1 MATEPKITG
10 IYKIV
15 NTVNGHKY
23 VGSGMSIKGRWRTHL
38 HYLKQNKHHS
48 PYLQRAWNKY
58 GEKSFEFII
67 IEECEPT
74 KEVLLDR
81 EQFWIDEL
89 HAYGETGYNGT
100 PKAANSLG
108 YKHTAESREKMKET
122 NKGRP
127 PMSEEMKE
135 FHRQRMIGNTFSVGN
150 TTRKGVKCTPEQIE
164 KNRQAHIGIFPSE
177 EARKNMS
184 KAQKGKKM
192 SDEARA
198 KISAGLR
205 GKTLSP
211 ESIEKRTASLK
222 ANRDKFAEEV
232 TVAILNLLIFFSK
245 ICPMCGV
252 SKRLG
257 GKIIPYGTKFC
268 SACKSLKDVSDFH
281 KATKAVDGLY
291 HSCKNCQKSKAQSIN
306 NVWDIKNKDK
316 PKLCIRCDTMKTEG
330 DFDKSARRY
339 DGLSAYCKSC
349 KRELDMSLR
358 ERKKATAPSA

>member
-38 HYLKQNKHHS
+38 HYLRQNKHHS

-205 GKTLSP
+205 GKTSSP

-232 TVAILNLLIFFSK
+232 TVAVLNLLIFFSK

-257 GKIIPYGTKFC
+257 GKIIPHGTKFC
-268 SACKSLKDVSDFH
+268 TVCNSLKDISDFS
-281 KATKAVDGLY
+281 KAAKSPDGLY
-291 HSCKNCQKSKAQSIN
+291 HSCKSCQTSKAKSVHNIWN
-306 NVWDIKNKDK
+306 SENKYK
-316 PKLCIRCDTMKTEG
+316 PKLCVKCNVLKTEG
-330 DFDKSARRY
+330 DFYKCIRRY
-339 DGLSAYCKSC
+339 DGLSAYCKDC
-349 KRELDMSLR
+349 KHEIDKEYR
-358 ERKKATAPSA
+358 ERKK